1 MNKSLSKHSKPFSDL
16 KFKHIFLIDFLLTS
30 CLVLVSLISAILKL
44 KTDKTA
50 LLNVFTKFSE
60 GFTWYDPMIIIIF
73 CFLICIILFILL
85 NFWMNSKYKKQI
97 KYIFDFLSGFVIS
110 FIRLLGATFFWY
122 GLILSYTIIKISLA
136 NNLTKLY
143 EIFLPL
149 YLILLGVS
157 SIYLVAVFTTY
168 KLNFYKDKNL

>member
-1 MNKSLSKHSKPFSDL
+1 
-16 KFKHIFLIDFLLTS
+16 
-30 CLVLVSLISAILKL
+30 
-44 KTDKTA
+44 
-50 LLNVFTKFSE
+50 
-60 GFTWYDPMIIIIF
+60 
-73 CFLICIILFILL
+73 
-85 NFWMNSKYKKQI
+85 MNSKYKKQI

-143 EIFLPL
+143 EIFFPL

-157 SIYLVAVFTTY
+157 SIYFVAVFTTY

>member
-1 MNKSLSKHSKPFSDL
+1 
-16 KFKHIFLIDFLLTS
+16 
-30 CLVLVSLISAILKL
+30 CLVLISLISAILKL

-50 LLNVFTKFSE
+50 LLKVFTKFSE

-110 FIRLLGATFFWY
+110 FIRLLGATFFLVW
-122 GLILSYTIIKISLA
+122 LDSII
-136 NNLTKLY
+136 Y
-143 EIFLPL
+143 
-149 YLILLGVS
+149 Y
-157 SIYLVAVFTTY
+157 Y
-168 KLNFYKDKNL
+168 